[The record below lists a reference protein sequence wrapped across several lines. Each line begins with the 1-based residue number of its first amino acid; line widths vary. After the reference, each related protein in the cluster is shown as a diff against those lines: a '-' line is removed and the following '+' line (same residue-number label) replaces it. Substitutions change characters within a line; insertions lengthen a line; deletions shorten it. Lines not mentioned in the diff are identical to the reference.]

1 MAHLTLVK
9 PDSAQGELKDL
20 YNAVA
25 QTFGGVP
32 NFIQAMGNSP
42 ALLGG
47 FLGLYG
53 GLSKG
58 SIDAATAER
67 IALAMAESNSCDYCV
82 AAHGALAHSA
92 GLSAD
97 DITAAR
103 QGTSLNDH
111 AAAAVKFARS
121 VLDNKGQVTAGEI
134 EAVRH
139 AGYSDAQIVEIIGH
153 VGLNTL
159 LNYLGKASRIDIDFP
174 RLPALAA
181 LPELA

>member
-1 MAHLTLVK
+1 MAHITLVT

-20 YNAVA
+20 YTAVE
-25 QTFGGVP
+25 QTFGTVP
-32 NFIQAMGNSP
+32 NFIQAMGHSP

-53 GLSKG
+53 GLAKG

-67 IALAMAESNSCDYCV
+67 IALAMSEANRCDYCV
-82 AAHGALAHSA
+82 AAHSALAHHA

-97 DITAAR
+97 EITAAR

-121 VLDNKGQVTAGEI
+121 VLDNQGQVTVSEI
-134 EAVRH
+134 EAIRQ

-159 LNYLGKASRIDIDFP
+159 LNHLGKATRIDIDFP
-174 RLPALAA
+174 RMPALGA
-181 LPELA
+181 LA